1 MRSNPRKGGGV
12 GAIATDGRNKIGASR
27 RSIHASA
34 ELSPW
39 MIQSANHIGKNATGL
54 RYGAPC
60 ALRIDGRNDGGPV
73 FQLAPPDRQGV
84 SDAARKVCWVRRR
97 EFGGWV
103 QTNGQNVY

>member
-12 GAIATDGRNKIGASR
+12 VAIATDGRNKIGASR

-54 RYGAPC
+54 RYGAQC
-60 ALRIDGRNDGGPV
+60 ELRIDGRNDGGAV
-73 FQLAPPDRQGV
+73 FPFAPPDRKGV
-84 SDAARKVCWVRRR
+84 CDCAHKGLWGWWGEV
-97 EFGGWV
+97 GG
-103 QTNGQNVY
+103 TE

>member
-12 GAIATDGRNKIGASR
+12 VAIATDGRNKIGASR

-60 ALRIDGRNDGGPV
+60 ELRIDGRNDGGPV
-73 FQLAPPDRQGV
+73 FPLAPHARTGV
-84 SDAARKVCWVRRR
+84 SDAARKVFWARGR
-97 EFGGWV
+97 ELGE
-103 QTNGQNVY
+103 